1 MMRTYRK
8 SNVFLSLV
16 FLSLVSCSKE
26 QDGPPAV
33 SALDGGCLVTV
44 TCMPEAQT
52 TVLTR
57 GLPPEKES
65 RIGDV
70 NLYAVNAGTGEV
82 EHRYVKGSAASGL
95 TLTPGSWT
103 FYAVANR
110 GSDLGTLDAET
121 VEALRADV
129 PPYDPG
135 DSDFLLPMAG
145 RTETDISDS
154 ASVTLTLERL
164 AARVR
169 LDIRAVAGV
178 EDELTVVD
186 VQPIGVPSGVSCF
199 SGDAVGGSGDW
210 PKQECGA
217 SAFSAVYYL
226 PENLAG
232 EAPHIVSPEERTHP
246 NAPKDATGLRITAFY
261 EGKLVYYHVYPG
273 GNDTSDFNIERNHCY
288 ILGVTIHGANPED
301 LRVTTC
307 DLRLTGSFDDVYAG
321 RPVPVNIRFEAE
333 NCTGITYD
341 ISYRVLSGSAQVTA
355 DGMSDT
361 VGTIAAGLSGSA
373 IGRDFGVSVEC
384 SEAGTVQVEFTVWDS
399 RGGSLARTLEL
410 EVKEGFTVTCEQ
422 VGDSLYAYE
431 YGRLYLH
438 VEQPGYTGGYTV
450 TVTGYAD
457 IYYGTSG
464 PLTEFTLPGNGEHLM
479 AFKPVRFGMAPVRL
493 TFTDEEGRSKII
505 MVPVVGLTA
514 EVQIS
519 ASNSGGGMN
528 PLYISVHASYPVG
541 EDLRITILVPL
552 AKLSAS
558 GRETATEWIE
568 HTLTIYKGDTAAT
581 WSPQPGSGYMGY
593 VIKGGIALKALSVT
607 ASRDRLY
614 RYMIAN

>member
-1 MMRTYRK
+1 MA
-8 SNVFLSLV
+8 LLA
-16 FLSLVSCSKE
+16 LVSCSKE
-26 QDGPPAV
+26 QDGLPTVPV
-33 SALDGGCLVTV
+33 RDGGCLVTV
-44 TCMPEAQT
+44 TCMPAAQT

-121 VEALRADV
+121 VEALRVDV

-145 RTETDISDS
+145 RTEADISGS
-154 ASVTLTLERL
+154 ASVTLALERL
-164 AARVR
+164 AARVQ
-169 LDIRAVAGV
+169 LDIRVVAGV

-246 NAPKDATGLRITAFY
+246 NAPKDATGFRITAFY

-273 GNDTSDFNIERNHCY
+273 GNDTSDFNLRRNHCY

-341 ISYRVLSGSAQVTA
+341 ISCRVLSGGAQVTA
-355 DGMSDT
+355 DGMSGT

-384 SEAGTVQVEFTVWDS
+384 PETGTVQVEFTVRDS

-422 VGDSLYAYE
+422 DRDSLYAYE
-431 YGRLYLH
+431 YGILDLH

-450 TVTGYAD
+450 TAAGYAD
-457 IYYGTSG
+457 VYYDCDT
-464 PLTEFTLPGNGEHLM
+464 PATEFTLPGNGDYL
-479 AFKPVRFGMAPVRL
+479 FGFRPVRAGLAALRL
-493 TFTDEEGRSKII
+493 TLTDELGRS
-505 MVPVVGLTA
+505 VPVLVRVVGLMA
-514 EVQIS
+514 RAQIR
-519 ASNSGGGMN
+519 AGYTGGSLQ
-528 PLYISVHASYPVG
+528 PLVITVRSSCPVG
-541 EDLRITILVPL
+541 EDLDVSLLVPL
-552 AKLSAS
+552 AKLTM
-558 GRETATEWIE
+558 GGQETATEWVE
-568 HTLTIYKGDTAAT
+568 RTLTIYEGDTEASWT
-581 WSPQPGSGYMGY
+581 PQPGSAYMGY
-593 VIKGGIALKALSVT
+593 VVKGGITIKALSKELS
-607 ASRDRLY
+607 ADRLY